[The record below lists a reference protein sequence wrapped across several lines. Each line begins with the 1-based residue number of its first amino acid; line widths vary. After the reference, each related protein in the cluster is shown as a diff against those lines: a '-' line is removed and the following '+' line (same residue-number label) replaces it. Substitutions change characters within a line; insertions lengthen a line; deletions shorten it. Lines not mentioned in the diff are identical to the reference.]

1 MPQSVSIPGFRPGF
15 WPTVAAAA
23 VVTVTI
29 LLGNWQHR
37 RAEFRAGL
45 QAQAIAASREPVLQL
60 RSAADVSLAMRYRR
74 ATAEGVY
81 DADLQIWLDN
91 RTHNG
96 VAGYYVLAPL
106 KLPDGSHV
114 LFNRG
119 WIAATKFRDTTPP
132 APPPAGVVSV
142 SGRLNTAPPSF
153 LALSNVNVAGAV
165 WQNIDLLQYSRVHQI
180 DIAPLIVEQG
190 GTAAD
195 GLVREWPMPDF
206 GRNTNIGYMWQ
217 WYSFGALT
225 LVLWIVL
232 GIRAG
237 RRYSGAAK
245 GSGPDS
251 RQPSL
256 ATDSATSGASGK
268 AENTRSPISS
278 GSSERIGR

>member
-1 MPQSVSIPGFRPGF
+1 MV
-15 WPTVAAAA
+15 AAA

-45 QAQAIAASREPVLQL
+45 QAQAIAAAREPVLQL
-60 RSAADVSLAMRYRR
+60 RSAADMSPAMRYRG
-74 ATAEGVY
+74 AAAEGVY
-81 DADLQIWLDN
+81 DADRQIWLDN

-96 VAGYYVLAPL
+96 VAGYYVLTPL
-106 KLPDGSHV
+106 ELRDGSHV
-114 LFNRG
+114 LVNRG
-119 WIAATKFRDTTPP
+119 WIAAMKLRGATPPP

-142 SGRLNTAPPSF
+142 SGRLNAAPPSF

-165 WQNIDLLQYSRVHQI
+165 WLNVDLAEYSRAHQI
-180 DIAPLIVEQG
+180 DIAPLIVEQTD
-190 GTAAD
+190 TAAD

-225 LVLWIVL
+225 LVIWIVL
-232 GIRAG
+232 GVRAG

-245 GSGPDS
+245 ASRPDS

-268 AENTRSPISS
+268 AENTSSPISS